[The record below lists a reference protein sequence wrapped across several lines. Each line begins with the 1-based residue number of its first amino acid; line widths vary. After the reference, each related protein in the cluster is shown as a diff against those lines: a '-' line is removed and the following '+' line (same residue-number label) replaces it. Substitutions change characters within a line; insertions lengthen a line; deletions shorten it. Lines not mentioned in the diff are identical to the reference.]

1 MEKIL
6 VEIADDLSKYLTL
19 DQLVTL
25 SLVST
30 SSYLTYSEESGKS
43 YPTGLNNMRD
53 YNFIPYATLD
63 INFHF
68 E

>member
-1 MEKIL
+1 MKKLL

-30 SSYLTYSEESGKS
+30 SSYLTYSEDSGKS
-43 YPTGLNNMRD
+43 YPTFFNNMRD
-53 YNFIPYATLD
+53 NNFIPYD
-63 INFHF
+63 SIVWN
-68 E
+68 